1 MLENWFDWLTT
12 YLFFFSLV
20 LSRVDPLHP
29 LWHFGKDLC
38 KDLPHQFEECPVMVS
53 CGHVGGDHC
62 GSVMRCPGQHVGVSI
77 QTAAAVVE
85 VLDVLSQAAVRGGE
99 GTTDSG
105 DGAATSRWKP
115 MTMQH
120 IDWSLVLTLDLK
132 GIHVHMC
139 ILYLYRGISG
149 ISMFGTHLRT
159 FPYTLFTYRR
169 GQTMVIYDSCSV
181 THSPRKVSWLEVS
194 QTISR
199 TVRLIPAKH
208 NKLHGE
214 WTCFS

>member
-1 MLENWFDWLTT
+1 MGVPGACSETPRLEIQQKTWTDRLHDVTLDQTWTLDARELIWLA
-12 YLFFFSLV
+12 YYIFVFFSLV

-62 GSVMRCPGQHVGVSI
+62 GSVVRCPGQHVGVSI

-132 GIHVHMC
+132 GIHVHVCM
-139 ILYLYRGISG
+139 LYL
-149 ISMFGTHLRT
+149 
-159 FPYTLFTYRR
+159 
-169 GQTMVIYDSCSV
+169 
-181 THSPRKVSWLEVS
+181 
-194 QTISR
+194 
-199 TVRLIPAKH
+199 
-208 NKLHGE
+208 
-214 WTCFS
+214 